1 MTIGI
6 GTDSPAYLPPTLT
19 RAHHIEVVPLIVVM
33 DGEQRLEGVDITSE
47 ELAKALRSRVAVS
60 TSRPAP
66 AVFAERYAKL
76 AAAGVTEI
84 VSIHLSAKMSG
95 TVDAAQL
102 AANDAAVPVTVID
115 SETIG
120 MALGF
125 AVLTGARAAARGHDV
140 AGVVARI
147 RESIA
152 GSTCWFYVD
161 TLEHL
166 RRGGRIG
173 AASALLGSALAIK
186 PILGVRD
193 GRIEPIEK
201 VRTRSKALAR
211 LAALA
216 AQAAR
221 ELGSAEIA
229 VHHVDAL
236 ERAEEVVA
244 VLREE
249 FGDNDIHLVELGGVV
264 AAHTG
269 PGTIAVAV
277 SPAVLSSGENALEAT
292 PEDMVSDGSF
302 GSAGDGSDIEEDSSS
317 TPRQEASEP
326 RDDTARHTEVVTDDA
341 RSHAPEGSP

>member
-1 MTIGI
+1 M
-6 GTDSPAYLPPTLT
+6 
-19 RAHHIEVVPLIVVM
+19 VPLIVVM

-236 ERAEEVVA
+236 ERAEIEA
-244 VLREE
+244 AHRRARPQPKMYGILQ
-249 FGDNDIHLVELGGVV
+249 ITASELGGVV

-302 GSAGDGSDIEEDSSS
+302 GSAGEGSDLEGDSSS
-317 TPRQEASEP
+317 TPRHEASEP